1 MSKHRLA
8 NYIVVGV
15 AFLLSAAV
23 IVGCSQP
30 GSDRERAA
38 SVLTQSY
45 SEIPALDNEDTV
57 LYDDVTPEFVLTYAE
72 NQTEDYP
79 TTQAAYRF
87 AQLVN
92 IRTEGRIQ
100 IRVYADA
107 ELGDELSTIEQ
118 MRIGGIDLTR
128 VSLSLLTDYNE
139 ESIALMMPYIYRGSS
154 HMWDVLSSD
163 IGDRIKEG
171 FSGSGFTPLAWY
183 DAGVRNLYFRTPVQ
197 NMDDMQGLRIR
208 VQSSAIMEDMIRQFG
223 AIPVPTDYESVYSSL
238 ELENVDGAE
247 NSWSSYDA
255 MAHNEVA
262 SYFMLDE
269 HMRIPEMQLI
279 SDITVSLLS
288 DADMEIIRQCAEEA
302 AGYECYL
309 WDIYVQKAELRAVAD
324 GTTIVTLTDEERQ
337 AFQDA
342 VEPLYEEYCGDFLD
356 LIEAIR
362 EMK

>member
-1 MSKHRLA
+1 MSQRA
-8 NYIVVGV
+8 ATNYI
-15 AFLLSAAV
+15 AAAAACFLSAALL
-23 IVGCSQP
+23 VGCRQS

-38 SVLTQSY
+38 TVLSQRY
-45 SEIPALDNEDTV
+45 EEIPNLDNDDTV

-100 IRVYADA
+100 ILVYADA
-107 ELGDELSTIEQ
+107 ALGDELSTIAQ
-118 MRIGGIDLTR
+118 LRIGGIDFTR
-128 VSLSLLTDYNE
+128 VSLSLLTDYNK
-139 ESIALMMPYIYRGSS
+139 ESIALMMPYIYRDCD
-154 HMWDVLSSD
+154 HMWAVLTSD
-163 IGDRIKEG
+163 IGTRMLEG

-197 NMDDMQGLRIR
+197 NMTDMQGLRIR
-208 VQSSAIMEDMIRQFG
+208 VQSSAIMEDMIREFG

-279 SDITVSLLS
+279 SDITVSQIG
-288 DADMEIIRQCAEEA
+288 DADMEIIRQCADDA
-302 AGYECYL
+302 AGYERYL
-309 WDIYVQKAELRAVAD
+309 WESYVQEAELRAVRD
-324 GTTIVTLTDEERQ
+324 GTTIVSLTDDERQ
-337 AFQDA
+337 EFVTA
-342 VEPLYEEYCGDFLD
+342 VQPLYEKYCGDFLD
-356 LIEAIR
+356 LVEEIK
-362 EMK
+362 EMR